1 MRRKILSLCLPLLIG
16 APSLAPIAVQ
26 ADRAAA
32 LASVLPDD
40 CPEYTDVTEDLVDMG
55 VNLDLYPELS
65 EGDVQCLS
73 LVEWGYTGEETAPL
87 GFGLYLYLYDPM
99 ARDWATSGTVYV
111 AFADTAETF
120 YDNSFHGLRMTRI
133 DGSGDG
139 RFTKWR
145 IDDASAAYLK
155 LNPSVRKYLVG
166 SCSLRTK
173 SGTDLSFPLG
183 VEFDWS
189 GFPRSESN
197 STSTLSM
204 EKTPFQAV
212 RAEVQPFTS
221 DIGGITGTQTRRG
234 WQFLNDQ
241 PFRSDVNL
249 FSVAFSLPK
258 WCQDFGELYSVH
270 YEYWK
275 YRTDWIMSFNNP
287 DDYEEMRRFV
297 GKSSLGDDGN
307 YQGDMPYLG
316 YMWLS
321 LFDMDD
327 IEGVTLDDDY
337 SVDGHQPYTRFY
349 NNLGDSGHHELRVDN
364 PSWVFHLDDDQWKEG
379 HHYTSE
385 ELDAYASSYVD
396 SDPSDDL
403 PVLNSAVSNE
413 LFYVPSYSED
423 SLFMKYGH
431 VDNSISREDLLG
443 LNLTD
448 MVNGKLNG
456 HFQAGIKGINIP
468 GHVASSIILSL
479 PLLFWGSL
487 FGGGYE
493 IDNEPE
499 TIDYDQMPEG
509 MDKFAYRYL
518 TDWKA
523 TCPTEYSRTVED
535 DVSLL
540 ADYAS
545 DDPVVSYADEEYK
558 EDIRSFVATE
568 ESQGKKVY
576 RLTYDA
582 GLSNSYTGWAGSR
595 SAADGNWT
603 AGNVEASKTDAVF
616 DFHFIDF
623 TFHDGDKVYT
633 LPAASDPFDVYG
645 PIDTNAHPESVLPT
659 WAWILIGVVAII
671 LILVVLSLLF
681 PVLKPV
687 VKGIGLLFQLAIDV
701 VYLVLVW
708 WWLAIVRK
716 ARGEELPK
724 VWLFGKS

>member
-1 MRRKILSLCLPLLIG
+1 MRRKVLSLCLPLLIG
-16 APSLAPIAVQ
+16 APNLAPIAVQ

-32 LASVLPDD
+32 LAAILPDD

-55 VNLDLYPELS
+55 VNLDLYPALS

-87 GFGLYLYLYDPM
+87 GFGMYLYLYDPM

-212 RAEVQPFTS
+212 RAEVCPFVS
-221 DIGGITGTQTRRG
+221 GMGGASGKQIRTG
-234 WQFLNDQ
+234 WQMFNEQ
-241 PFRSDVNL
+241 PFRSEVNL
-249 FSVAFSLPK
+249 YSVAFSLPK

-287 DDYEEMRRFV
+287 DDYNQMIQVV
-297 GKSSLGDDGN
+297 GKNSLDSNGDYVGE
-307 YQGDMPYLG
+307 MPSVG

-327 IEGVTLDDDY
+327 IRNVVVDDDN

-364 PSWVFHLDDDQWKEG
+364 PSWVFHLDDEQWKEG
-379 HHYTSE
+379 YHYSSD
-385 ELDAYASSYVD
+385 ELLSYASSYVD

-403 PVLNSAVSNE
+403 PVLNSTVSNE
-413 LFYVPSYSED
+413 LFYVPDYSTDE
-423 SLFMKYGH
+423 LFHKYGR
-431 VDNSISREDLLG
+431 VERTTSI
-443 LNLTD
+443 TD
-448 MVNGKLNG
+448 MVGTDMSLLIGQYTDNYFGKP
-456 HFQAGIKGINIP
+456 IVGINDT
-468 GHVASSIILSL
+468 GGNALTVEGFFNSYFFSGLTTFDGVVVADSTHNLYETYVTSWENNDPQGYKDAINMM
-479 PLLFWGSL
+479 LL
-487 FGGGYE
+487 
-493 IDNEPE
+493 D
-499 TIDYDQMPEG
+499 
-509 MDKFAYRYL
+509 
-518 TDWKA
+518 
-523 TCPTEYSRTVED
+523 EYSSQDRAVKHAYD
-535 DVSLL
+535 
-540 ADYAS
+540 
-545 DDPVVSYADEEYK
+545 EYK
-558 EDIRSFVATE
+558 DVLSTFVSE
-568 ESQGKKVY
+568 EQEENRKVY

-582 GLSNSYTGWAGSR
+582 GLTNSYTGWAGSS

-603 AGNVEASKTDAVF
+603 AGNVEASKTDVIF

-633 LPAASDPFDVYG
+633 LPAASDPFDIAG
-645 PIDTNAHPESVLPT
+645 PIDTNAHPESGLPT

-671 LILVVLSLLF
+671 LVLVVLSLLF

-687 VKGIGLLFQLAIDV
+687 VRGIGFFFPLAIDV
-701 VYLVLVW
+701 VYLVRVW

-716 ARGEELPK
+716 VQGEELPPAWIWRK
-724 VWLFGKS
+724 G

>member
-1 MRRKILSLCLPLLIG
+1 MRRKILSLCLPLLLG
-16 APSLAPIAVQ
+16 APNLAPIAVR

-32 LASVLPDD
+32 LASILPDD

-55 VNLDLYPELS
+55 VNLDLYPALS

-87 GFGLYLYLYDPM
+87 GFGMYLYLYDPM
-99 ARDWATSGTVYV
+99 ARDWVTSGTVYM

-120 YDNSFHGLRMTRI
+120 YDNSFYGLRMTRI
-133 DGSGDG
+133 DRSGDG

-155 LNPSVRKYLVG
+155 LDPSVRKYLVG

-173 SGTDLSFPLG
+173 SGTDLSYPLG

-189 GFPRSESN
+189 GFPRSEDN
-197 STSTLSM
+197 TNSTLSM

-221 DIGGITGTQTRRG
+221 DIGGITGTQTRTG
-234 WQFLNDQ
+234 WQVLNDQ

-287 DDYEEMRRFV
+287 NDYKEMKRYV
-297 GKSSLGDDGN
+297 GKSSLDENGD

-327 IEGVTLDDDY
+327 IESVEVDDRNT
-337 SVDGHQPYTRFY
+337 VDGHQPYTRFY

-364 PSWVFHLDDDQWKEG
+364 PSWVFHLDDEQWEEG

-385 ELDAYASSYVD
+385 ELDAYASAYLD

-403 PVLNSAVSNE
+403 PVLNSTVSNE
-413 LFYVPSYSED
+413 LFYVPNYSED

-431 VDNSISREDLLG
+431 VDNSISRDDLLG
-443 LNLTD
+443 LNVTD
-448 MVNGKLNG
+448 MVSGRLEDFFRSK
-456 HFQAGIKGINIP
+456 IP
-468 GHVASSIILSL
+468 GIWSRPYASGNLVVKIINELIRGSY
-479 PLLFWGSL
+479 GSL
-487 FGGGYE
+487 S
-493 IDNEPE
+493 IDSGSSQALTPTEDDD
-499 TIDYDQMPEG
+499 IYDIYMT
-509 MDKFAYRYL
+509 A
-518 TDWKA
+518 WKGLF
-523 TCPTEYSRTVED
+523 PSEYSRTIED

-540 ADYAS
+540 VDYTS

-558 EDIRSFVATE
+558 DDLTSFVAAE

-582 GLSNSYTGWAGSR
+582 GLSNSYTGWAGSKT
-595 SAADGNWT
+595 AADGNWT

-645 PIDTNAHPESVLPT
+645 PIDTNAHPESGLPT

-671 LILVVLSLLF
+671 LVLVVLSLLF

-687 VKGIGLLFQLAIDV
+687 LRGVGYVFQGAIDIV
-701 VYLVLVW
+701 WLVLVW

-716 ARGEELPK
+716 AKGEELPPAWIWK
-724 VWLFGKS
+724 KG